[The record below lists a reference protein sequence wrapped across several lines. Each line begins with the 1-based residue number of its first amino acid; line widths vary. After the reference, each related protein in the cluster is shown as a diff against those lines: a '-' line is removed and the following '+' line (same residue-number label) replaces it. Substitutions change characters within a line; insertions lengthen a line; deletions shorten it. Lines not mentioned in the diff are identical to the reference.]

1 MLTAFN
7 SPVWI
12 INRQYSGTPTA
23 ANYMEQPTLTA
34 ASGAYQSLITSPSEK
49 DVAIEP
55 GYYLDDY
62 RQFHFASG
70 AIANQGD
77 YIQIAGTNDN
87 YWVTGTHSWYVV
99 GTICKERILGRRI
112 KTV

>member
-1 MLTAFN
+1 
-7 SPVWI
+7 
-12 INRQYSGTPTA
+12 
-23 ANYMEQPTLTA
+23 MEQPTLTT
-34 ASGAYQSLITSPSEK
+34 ASGAFTVIITTPSER

-55 GYYLDDY
+55 GFYLDDY

-77 YIQIAGTNDN
+77 YIMIAGTNDF

-99 GTICKERILGRRI
+99 GTICKERVLGRRI